1 MEDEDLR
8 VEVRDLDHE
17 RVKEVVGVA
26 AGVEVALELGNVPEE
41 KEVLLDYIIHPSIHW
56 QQHKDSFTSL
66 PNFHS
71 HPS

>member
-41 KEVLLDYIIHPSIHW
+41 NEVFGII
-56 QQHKDSFTSL
+56 KVSL
-66 PNFHS
+66 YQS
-71 HPS
+71 C

>member
-41 KEVLLDYIIHPSIHW
+41 NEVFGII
-56 QQHKDSFTSL
+56 KMSL
-66 PNFHS
+66 YLYYSNLRLK
-71 HPS
+71 